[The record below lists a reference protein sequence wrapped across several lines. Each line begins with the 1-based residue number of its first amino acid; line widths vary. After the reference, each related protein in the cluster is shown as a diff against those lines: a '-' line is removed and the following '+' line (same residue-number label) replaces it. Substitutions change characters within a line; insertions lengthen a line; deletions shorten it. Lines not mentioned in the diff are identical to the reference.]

1 MFPNNEKQ
9 IISYFFSTSA
19 GVKKTARVFSVS
31 PSFVGALI
39 NRYRNENNLRY

>member
-1 MFPNNEKQ
+1 MFSNKEKQ

-19 GVKKTARVFSVS
+19 GIKKTARVFSVS
-31 PSFVGALI
+31 NSLVGSLI